1 MFNWLLRLFG
11 AGRAEVKEV
20 AAKVKAAAVDEVAER
35 REAMEATAVATK
47 AKAKAKVAVAKET
60 VTTKVKAV
68 KSTAIDFASMKKADL
83 LAHAKKQK
91 VKVAATATKA
101 AIIAEL
107 NKVK

>member
-47 AKAKAKVAVAKET
+47 AKAKAKAKE
-60 VTTKVKAV
+60 KVN
-68 KSTAIDFASMKKADL
+68 IIMIINL
-83 LAHAKKQK
+83 LFRILYY
-91 VKVAATATKA
+91 T
-101 AIIAEL
+101 IL
-107 NKVK
+107 

>member
-1 MFNWLLRLFG
+1 M
-11 AGRAEVKEV
+11 V
-20 AAKVKAAAVDEVAER
+20 
-35 REAMEATAVATK
+35 THTK
-47 AKAKAKVAVAKET
+47 A
-60 VTTKVKAV
+60 KAV
-68 KSTAIDFASMKKADL
+68 KSTAVDFASMKKADL